1 MKARKNLEAIFIV
14 AAVVTNFASF
24 AVAKVPAVQAVK
36 PVQASVAAADQK
48 MQVVVIKGQRL
59 SAAGK
64 AALN

>member
-36 PVQASVAAADQK
+36 PVQASVA
-48 MQVVVIKGQRL
+48 VIKGQRL